1 LRQLS
6 IAPKWILSVQET
18 PHKDGAWF

>member
-18 PHKDGAWF
+18 PHKDGDWF